1 MTRDNTTEAVYER
14 LRAGAATTSCGT
26 FIASLDMLHRSE
38 IYNTL
43 GYERLARK
51 NDDIRR
57 FFEECD
63 SDWPQTTYLMLL
75 RTIGTPENKEPFT
88 TLARTVP
95 YAAILRERL
104 VQQNIEAMLI
114 GASGLLD
121 IYPHDEYIL
130 ALRRNFE
137 YLAAK
142 YNIEPMRASAWRLTN
157 IRPNNFPI
165 LRLSQ
170 IASFLASTR
179 EVMDRLFAC
188 SSGRDVY
195 ELFGAEA
202 SPYWL
207 KHYIPGKES
216 PAATK
221 RIGHMKCNLLAIN
234 LVAQMQFAYGS
245 YIDREVLR
253 TRALALLEDTEAEDN
268 SVIRPWRQYGVTPLS
283 AFDSQ
288 ALLQL
293 SNEYCRHRRCSE
305 CPVGRRIAFRAEK
318 AAQRQESKPKVL
330 LSAEN
335 R

>member
-1 MTRDNTTEAVYER
+1 MAHGTTKEEIIER
-14 LRAGAATTSCGT
+14 LRAGASTVACGSYL
-26 FIASLDMLHRSE
+26 ASLDALHRAE

-43 GYERLARK
+43 GYERLTRK
-51 NDDIRR
+51 NNDIRR
-57 FFEECD
+57 FYEECGN
-63 SDWPQTTYLMLL
+63 DWQQTTYLMLL

-104 VQQNIEAMLI
+104 VQQNIEAMLV

-137 YLAAK
+137 YLSAK
-142 YNIEPMRASAWRLTN
+142 YGIVPMHTSEWRLTN

-165 LRLSQ
+165 LRMSQ
-170 IASFLASTR
+170 IASFLTSTR

-188 SSGRDVY
+188 RSGRDVY
-195 ELFGAEA
+195 ELFSAEA

-216 PAATK
+216 PAVTK
-221 RIGHMKCNLLAIN
+221 RIGHMKSNLLAIN
-234 LVAQMQFAYGS
+234 LVSQMQFAYGS
-245 YIDREVLR
+245 YVEREALR
-253 TRALALLEDTEAEDN
+253 TSALSLLENTDPEDN
-268 SVIRPWRQYGVTPLS
+268 SIIKPWRQYGVAPQS

-293 SNEYCRHRRCSE
+293 SNEYCRRRRCHE
-305 CPVGRRIAFRAEK
+305 CPVGRRIVHRAMQ
-318 AAQRQESKPKVL
+318 AADAASE
-330 LSAEN
+330 
-335 R
+335 

>member
-1 MTRDNTTEAVYER
+1 MARESAADSIYDK
-14 LRAGAATTSCGT
+14 LRRGASTVSCGH
-26 FIASLDMLHRSE
+26 FVAALDTLHRAE

-43 GYERLARK
+43 GYERLTRK
-51 NDDIRR
+51 NNDIRR
-57 FFEECD
+57 FYEECGN
-63 SDWPQTTYLMLL
+63 DWPQTTYLMLL

-88 TLARTVP
+88 ALTRTVS

-104 VQQNIEAMLI
+104 APQNIEAMLI

-137 YLAAK
+137 YLSAK
-142 YNIEPMRASAWRLTN
+142 YGIAPMHASAWRLSN

-188 SSGRDVY
+188 RSGRDVY
-195 ELFGAEA
+195 ELFSAEA

-245 YIDREVLR
+245 YIGREALR
-253 TRALALLEDTEAEDN
+253 TSALALLENTDAEDN
-268 SVIRPWRQYGVTPLS
+268 SVIRPWLQYGVRPLS

-293 SNEYCRHRRCSE
+293 SNEYCRRRRCDE
-305 CPVGRRIAFRAEK
+305 CPVGRRIAYRIMSETEGDTGNGMF
-318 AAQRQESKPKVL
+318 
-330 LSAEN
+330 
-335 R
+335 

>member
-1 MTRDNTTEAVYER
+1 MARDTTKEKLIER
-14 LRAGAATTSCGT
+14 LQAGASTVACGAY
-26 FIASLDMLHRSE
+26 IASLDALHRAE

-43 GYERLARK
+43 GYERLTRK
-51 NDDIRR
+51 NNDINRLY
-57 FFEECD
+57 EECGN
-63 SDWPQTTYLMLL
+63 DWPQTTYMMLL
-75 RTIGTPENKEPFT
+75 RTLGTPENKTAFT

-104 VQQNIEAMLI
+104 VQQNIEAMLV

-121 IYPHDEYIL
+121 MYPHDEYIL

-142 YNIEPMRASAWRLTN
+142 YGIAPMRASEWRITN

-165 LRLSQ
+165 LRMSQ

-179 EVMDRLFAC
+179 DVMDRLFAC
-188 SSGRDVY
+188 RTGRDVY
-195 ELFGAEA
+195 ELFSAEA

-216 PAATK
+216 PALTK

-234 LVAQMQFAYGS
+234 LVSQMQFAYGS
-245 YIDREVLR
+245 YIERESLR
-253 TRALALLEDTEAEDN
+253 TSALSLLENTEAEDN
-268 SVIRPWRQYGVTPLS
+268 SIIKPWSQYGAKPQT

-293 SNEYCRHRRCSE
+293 SNEYCRHRRCDA
-305 CPVGRRIAFRAEK
+305 CPVGRRIIQRAMQ
-318 AAQRQESKPKVL
+318 AAETVA
-330 LSAEN
+330 AE
-335 R
+335 

>member
-1 MTRDNTTEAVYER
+1 MAHDTTPEAIYEKF
-14 LRAGAATTSCGT
+14 RAGASTLACAGYL
-26 FIASLDMLHRSE
+26 ASMDALHRAE
-38 IYNTL
+38 IYNAL
-43 GYERLARK
+43 GYERLSRK
-51 NDDIRR
+51 NRDIRR
-57 FFEECD
+57 FYEECGN
-63 SDWPQTTYLMLL
+63 DWPQTTYLMLL

-104 VQQNIEAMLI
+104 APQNIEAMLI
-114 GASGLLD
+114 GASGLLE

-130 ALRRNFE
+130 SLRRNFE

-142 YNIEPMRASAWRLTN
+142 YGIVPMRASAWRLQR

-170 IASFLASTR
+170 IASFLSSTR
-179 EVMDRLFAC
+179 DVMDRLFAC
-188 SSGRDVY
+188 RSGRDVY
-195 ELFGAEA
+195 ELFSAET

-207 KHYIPGKES
+207 KHYIPGMES
-216 PAATK
+216 PAVTK

-245 YIDREVLR
+245 YIEREALR
-253 TRALALLEDTEAEDN
+253 TSALSLLENTDAEDN
-268 SVIRPWRQYGVTPLS
+268 SIIRPWRQHGVTPQS

-293 SNEYCRHRRCSE
+293 SNEYCRRRRCSE
-305 CPVGRRIAFRAEK
+305 CPVGRRIAMRLMQ
-318 AAQRQESKPKVL
+318 AAQT
-330 LSAEN
+330 AE
-335 R
+335 

>member
-1 MTRDNTTEAVYER
+1 MARDNTQEQIVER
-14 LRAGAATTSCGT
+14 LRAGASTMSCGP
-26 FIASLDMLHRSE
+26 FLASLDALHRAE

-43 GYERLARK
+43 GYERLTRK
-51 NDDIRR
+51 NNDIRR
-57 FFEECD
+57 FYEECGN
-63 SDWPQTTYLMLL
+63 DWQQTAYLMLL
-75 RTIGTPENKEPFT
+75 RTVGTPENKEPFT

-104 VQQNIEAMLI
+104 VQQNIEAMLA

-142 YNIEPMRASAWRLTN
+142 YGIVPMRASAWRLHN

-165 LRLSQ
+165 LRISQ

-188 SSGRDVY
+188 RNGRDVY
-195 ELFGAEA
+195 ELFSAEA
-202 SPYWL
+202 SPYWIR
-207 KHYIPGKES
+207 HYIPGKES

-234 LVAQMQFAYGS
+234 LVSQMQFAYGA
-245 YIDREVLR
+245 YVEREALR
-253 TRALALLEDTEAEDN
+253 TSALSLLENTDAEDN
-268 SVIRPWRQYGVTPLS
+268 SIIRAWRQYGVTPQS

-293 SNEYCRHRRCSE
+293 TNEYCRQRRCHE
-305 CPVGRRIAFRAEK
+305 CPVGRRIIHRAM
-318 AAQRQESKPKVL
+318 AATAGE
-330 LSAEN
+330 
-335 R
+335 